1 MTMENDGLDYEQL
14 CRRLSDT
21 DTSLTEVVLSD
32 GVDSRLIDALT
43 SNSVV
48 DSVDIQNSVGLGDA
62 LATTIAAMPA
72 LTRIKMQNVG
82 LTSIGSRKL
91 ASSLAWANLR
101 TLDLC
106 DNRKLGPRGIQ
117 PLAANLALAKDLE
130 GLNLSNCR
138 IGHFG
143 AKAIGECRLP
153 YALKVID
160 LSNNGIGNDGAWK
173 LAPALDKLTSLES
186 LLLSNNQIGDDGSSE
201 IAHHLPS
208 SLKVLVLR
216 DNDVADVEVKEI
228 ALALSKLLTKK
239 LVLANSKQQTT
250 VLEVLG
256 QQP

>member
-1 MTMENDGLDYEQL
+1 
-14 CRRLSDT
+14 
-21 DTSLTEVVLSD
+21 
-32 GVDSRLIDALT
+32 
-43 SNSVV
+43 
-48 DSVDIQNSVGLGDA
+48 
-62 LATTIAAMPA
+62 
-72 LTRIKMQNVG
+72 
-82 LTSIGSRKL
+82 
-91 ASSLAWANLR
+91 
-101 TLDLC
+101 
-106 DNRKLGPRGIQ
+106 
-117 PLAANLALAKDLE
+117 LAANLALAKDLE

-153 YALKVID
+153 YALKVLD